1 MDSIGLPP
9 SVLGGSRVQGPE
21 AGGLAAELDGD
32 EKTRIGGGGIGGIRH
47 ARCARGLWGGAT
59 EITGILHHLS

>member
-32 EKTRIGGGGIGGIRH
+32 EKTRIGGGGIGVYDTRD
-47 ARCARGLWGGAT
+47 ARAGSGGSR
-59 EITGILHHLS
+59 LR